1 MTETSRRHA
10 PPRRHRLAAL
20 QAVAL
25 VAAGVGVGPVA
36 AQTSA
41 PPALPV
47 QVERRFDVLTL
58 QDGLALRPKSP
69 VRDVRWVE
77 VSGGTIRVNGA
88 PVSGVELRDKLGDD
102 ADVVLQ
108 LSYLDPAARAAMF
121 RDAASGPAVERPT
134 PDQTSGSENRTSNGG
149 RFTMGGSITV
159 PAGEIVS
166 GDVVNVGGT
175 IHVFGEVRGDVVAI
189 GTVELG
195 PAAHVTGDVTVIG
208 GYAPARSGRAHR
220 RGSCRRGFGLAGV
233 LARALSARAMARA
246 VGWLEVR
253 FAFSLLSTLTRV
265 AVLCLLAAL
274 VILLGRDHVGRISA
288 RAAAEPLKAGVIG
301 LLAQLLLAP
310 TPTRHNRPAG
320 RDHHR
325 YSAAGLDPLRPAG
338 AGRRSPGRFHRRG
351 VSHRPSAERAVRV
364 GGWRC
369 LHATTIAGILIVVSP
384 LLLAR
389 LLGLAG
395 GVVFPM
401 TLGLLVI
408 GTVLE
413 YIAWTIGFGAVA
425 LARFH
430 RPGPAALLPG
440 ARIAPGS
447 LPGERERGAGDR
459 RRADTADEIEIPV
472 EGRGGRTHNRSGASN
487 WPAHEGS
494 VGTPPGTTVIV

>member
-1 MTETSRRHA
+1 MTETSRRHT

-20 QAVAL
+20 QAMAL

-189 GTVELG
+189 G
-195 PAAHVTGDVTVIG
+195 H
-208 GYAPARSGRAHR
+208 GRAWTRSPCHRGCDGHR
-220 RGSCRRGFGLAGV
+220 RVRSSAIRPRASAGKLSTWVRARWRRG
-233 LARALSARAMARA
+233 ARAFRTDDGAS
-246 VGWLEVR
+246 G
-253 FAFSLLSTLTRV
+253 
-265 AVLCLLAAL
+265 
-274 VILLGRDHVGRISA
+274 
-288 RAAAEPLKAGVIG
+288 GV
-301 LLAQLLLAP
+301 
-310 TPTRHNRPAG
+310 
-320 RDHHR
+320 
-325 YSAAGLDPLRPAG
+325 
-338 AGRRSPGRFHRRG
+338 
-351 VSHRPSAERAVRV
+351 
-364 GGWRC
+364 
-369 LHATTIAGILIVVSP
+369 
-384 LLLAR
+384 
-389 LLGLAG
+389 AG
-395 GVVFPM
+395 GSDPPF
-401 TLGLLVI
+401 
-408 GTVLE
+408 
-413 YIAWTIGFGAVA
+413 
-425 LARFH
+425 RC
-430 RPGPAALLPG
+430 
-440 ARIAPGS
+440 S
-447 LPGERERGAGDR
+447 R
-459 RRADTADEIEIPV
+459 R
-472 EGRGGRTHNRSGASN
+472 
-487 WPAHEGS
+487 
-494 VGTPPGTTVIV
+494 